1 MTLQKTMP
9 VYQHNPSPRVEQSI
23 VTSVQQVVHQLAI
36 TQRALQFAL
45 MAGPCTSYPSI
56 LLPPVHEIQRLSTP
70 PQHRA
75 TFQDSASQS
84 NSRSASPSNAST
96 SDTTASQAQS
106 IPSIANLV
114 YATDSD
120 SVMSD
125 NESTG
130 SRARSK
136 SPIENRE
143 QRLKGIAPQKVYDW
157 VGDQRAIR
165 ILDQNLAF

>member
-1 MTLQKTMP
+1 
-9 VYQHNPSPRVEQSI
+9 
-23 VTSVQQVVHQLAI
+23 
-36 TQRALQFAL
+36 
-45 MAGPCTSYPSI
+45 
-56 LLPPVHEIQRLSTP
+56 
-70 PQHRA
+70 
-75 TFQDSASQS
+75 
-84 NSRSASPSNAST
+84 
-96 SDTTASQAQS
+96 
-106 IPSIANLV
+106 
-114 YATDSD
+114 
-120 SVMSD
+120 MSD